1 MDKLKQNG
9 LINQRNGPNGTLI
22 GSWYPKSRPLQHYRN
37 RGKRTST
44 LDAFDDTYWLFDNVM
59 IHVIFG
65 TFWFDGFGY
74 VLLQGSNPITFT
86 LYDLGYE
93 LESVDSEKAVWRLSQ
108 GETVTWEKLVKTNA
122 QCEPQPVYVKQF
134 KMLGKT
140 GPNHT
145 APACCLETTKTTGD
159 LLNFSGK
166 GSIISFS
173 GRAAIRPSSTLS
185 SKTYYAD
192 TSQYLRSRGSSYTTN
207 SVLAKIPGVDY
218 TDGCNVVWPNQPQ
231 TVQGEVLSSSMFQSC
246 STDVKCGD
254 STVNHNR
261 TVYKPNN
268 SQYATQG
275 AVTASERIVRI
286 RANMKP
292 VRTTITGKKLA

>member
-9 LINQRNGPNGTLI
+9 LIYQRNGPNGTLI

-37 RGKRTST
+37 RGKRTNT
-44 LDAFDDTYWLFDNVM
+44 LDAFDDTYWLFNNVM
-59 IHVIFG
+59 IHVVFG
-65 TFWFDGFGY
+65 TFWFDGYGY
-74 VLLQGSNPITFT
+74 VLLQGANPVTFI
-86 LYDLGYE
+86 LYDLQYT
-93 LESVDSEKAVWRLSQ
+93 LESVDSEKAVWRTSADT
-108 GETVTWEKLVKTNA
+108 TVAWEKLVKTTNE
-122 QCEPQPVYVKQF
+122 CEPKPVYVKQF

-140 GPNHT
+140 GSDHT
-145 APACCLETTKTTGD
+145 APKCCLETTKTGD

-185 SKTYYAD
+185 SKNYFSD
-192 TSQYLRSRGSSYTTN
+192 TSQYLRSRGSSYTAN

-231 TVQGEVLSSSMFQSC
+231 EVNGETLNSSMFG
-246 STDVKCGD
+246 STCTDSKCD
-254 STVNHNR
+254 RNR
-261 TVYKPNN
+261 TVYKPSN

-292 VRTTITGKKLA
+292 IRTTITGKKLA